1 MAHMKGPSTVD
12 RLKDMP
18 RPLNIKSHLYARFF
32 KRYLDQPEICP
43 KFVVVMRNVKDVIV
57 SFYHFQSYIPVAGFK
72 GRTFDEFFEKFKDKT
87 IHLGDPIDHMIG
99 WWKYKDHPN
108 VHIVFYE
115 DMLRDTLEHI
125 KAIGSFI
132 DCPVSDE
139 TACRIKDGC
148 SITKMRER
156 DLGMYFAA
164 EFYKEA
170 TFFRKGGSGDW
181 KNHMSEEQVKFV
193 DDLVKEKC
201 HPLGLF
207 IWWQLAR
214 FSTVDTPVFACFIFN
229 RKSTNP
235 SMNRLAY
242 CGICEIGL
250 LRFKMREAN
259 LIWVIK
265 VLISCRLCAARL
277 ISFNVDFVFTVSK
290 MYFIGTQ

>member
-1 MAHMKGPSTVD
+1 MISICVHTGTTWTLELVYWLRYGCEAGENRTTSFHDVFPEFEMAHMKGPSTVD

-43 KFVVVMRNVKDVIV
+43 KFVVVMRNIKDVIV

-207 IWWQLAR
+207 I
-214 FSTVDTPVFACFIFN
+214 
-229 RKSTNP
+229 
-235 SMNRLAY
+235 
-242 CGICEIGL
+242 
-250 LRFKMREAN
+250 
-259 LIWVIK
+259 
-265 VLISCRLCAARL
+265 
-277 ISFNVDFVFTVSK
+277 
-290 MYFIGTQ
+290 